1 MFIDNYYFIYSH
13 TGMSRYVWQKSS
25 LVLWFAIRTTTHL
38 LEFLVGETVEL
49 YDELTVSGRDLS
61 AGVDNLDDVQL
72 LPQAHLCTDLSTQ
85 VLNVLH
91 LAVETD
97 TEFYVLFF
105 FIFFFTF
112 CLNIPAYTED

>member
-1 MFIDNYYFIYSH
+1 MCDSKLALLS
-13 TGMSRYVWQKSS
+13 G
-25 LVLWFAIRTTTHL
+25 LVSEPLTTHL

-49 YDELTVSGRDLS
+49 YDELAVGGRDLS

-91 LAVETD
+91 L
-97 TEFYVLFF
+97 
-105 FIFFFTF
+105 
-112 CLNIPAYTED
+112 